1 MIKQYHLFIAFFL
14 LFFGMQTIL
23 AQEPE
28 TDTTHINYAKELKL
42 LKEQIQA
49 LQQQVDKNQKQNAKK
64 FNLLERSKL
73 SSFAVYRVGELDW
86 SQHVYNPNTQQ
97 GEREHSRFW
106 ARILANV
113 YLDTKITDNLDYRFS
128 IQVFPGFAF
137 GGDSDARLA
146 IFLDEIWLKY
156 KFKGNQFLKVGRQD
170 ASEIWSNQ
178 IGTQFDFWRHDGL
191 SYQYKHPFNDVVFTG
206 KSAFFI
212 ETYRNNETFKNQGK
226 LYGFSLNLEK
236 DDTNKDI
243 DFSTGII
250 KANALA
256 NRFRSDIQNDFWDGD
271 LTTNYTIW
279 ANELIYNF
287 KTLNNLTFKIDVY
300 HNFKNYKKGLQS
312 HLITDANGKN
322 SFESG
327 FDKSTSPNFTNQRSG
342 VYTSIKSDIPFISK
356 KLSLSLAYLYME
368 KYAALDVFA
377 QFDLARWTST
387 NVKGWE
393 FVFLYKYNDKIS
405 FRNRT
410 FFMEEIKGLHGANPD
425 FRRSGN
431 RTRFDII
438 INI

>member
-1 MIKQYHLFIAFFL
+1 MQYNLFIAFCFL
-14 LFFGMQTIL
+14 TLCTQKCLGQL
-23 AQEPE
+23 LD

-42 LKEQIQA
+42 LKEQIHV
-49 LQQQVDKNQKQNAKK
+49 LQQQVDNNQKLNSKK
-64 FNLLERSKL
+64 FNLIERSKL

-86 SQHVYNPNTQQ
+86 SQYIYNPETQQ
-97 GEREHSRFW
+97 GQREHSRFW

-113 YLDTKITDNLDYRFS
+113 YLDTKITDKLDYRFS

-137 GGDSDARLA
+137 GGESDARLA
-146 IFLDEIWLKY
+146 ILLDEIWLKY
-156 KFKGNQFLKVGRQD
+156 KFNGNQSIKIGRQD

-178 IGTQFDFWRHDGL
+178 IGTQFDFWRHDGI
-191 SYQYKHPFNDVVFTG
+191 SYQYKHITNTELVFTG
-206 KSAFFI
+206 KSAFYI
-212 ETYRNNETFKNQGK
+212 ESYRNNQTFKNQGK

-236 DDTNKDI
+236 NNAYKGI

-256 NRFRSDIQNDFWDGD
+256 NRFKSDLQNDYWDGD
-271 LTTNYTIW
+271 LATNYTIW
-279 ANELIYNF
+279 ATEFVYNF
-287 KTLNNLTFKIDVY
+287 KHLNNLTFKTDIY
-300 HNFKNYKKGLQS
+300 HNFKNYNKGMRS
-312 HLITDANGKN
+312 NLITDATGRN
-322 SFESG
+322 SFETG
-327 FDKSTSPNFTNQRSG
+327 FDKTTAPNFTNQRSG
-342 VYTSIKSDIPFISK
+342 IYTSVKTDLPFISK

-410 FFMEEIKGLHGANPD
+410 FFMEEIRGLHGSNPD